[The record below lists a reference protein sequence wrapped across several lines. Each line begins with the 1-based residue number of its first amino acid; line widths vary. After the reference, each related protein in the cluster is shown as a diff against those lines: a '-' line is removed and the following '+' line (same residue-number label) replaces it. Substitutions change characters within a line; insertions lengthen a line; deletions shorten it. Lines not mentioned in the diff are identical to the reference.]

1 MKPWIGWWLI
11 FETLI
16 IIVNSMAGA
25 ETGETKY
32 AVLISL
38 WMSLLLTMLMCG
50 IYLVVGQGE
59 K

>member
-16 IIVNSMAGA
+16 IVVNSMAGA

-32 AVLISL
+32 AVLITL

-50 IYLVVGQGE
+50 IYLVVG
-59 K
+59 

>member
-16 IIVNSMAGA
+16 VFANSIAGA
-25 ETGETKY
+25 ETGETKN
-32 AVLISL
+32 AVLVTL

-50 IYLVVGQGE
+50 IYLVVG
-59 K
+59 

>member
-16 IIVNSMAGA
+16 IVVNSMAGA

-32 AVLISL
+32 AVLITL
-38 WMSLLLTMLMCG
+38 WMSLLLTTLMCG
-50 IYLVVGQGE
+50 IYLVVG
-59 K
+59 